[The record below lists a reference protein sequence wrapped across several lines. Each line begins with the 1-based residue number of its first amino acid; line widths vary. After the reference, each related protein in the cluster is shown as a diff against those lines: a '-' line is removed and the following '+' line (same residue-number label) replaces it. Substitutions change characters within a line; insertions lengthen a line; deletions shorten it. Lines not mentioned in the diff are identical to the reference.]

1 MSAVTRVDSIST
13 SPVEDLRL
21 EGLHDGLSDQDY
33 LDRVTTLSFKGVAW
47 NRERISAIRDF
58 LCPWNHNIRLA
69 DGIYTTYCEEH
80 YPAHQEI
87 MRVLTHALSGDFP
100 GKRILDIGCLEGYFS
115 AECASQGAEVLGVEG
130 RVINVRK
137 CEFVKSVLG
146 LENLRFVQDNAMAVT
161 REKYGSFE
169 AVLATGLIYHLDDP
183 FTFLENVA
191 RLCNGF
197 TLIDTLI
204 SFEHQPKLL
213 CGDWSP
219 ELSSLKEFAYGDG
232 TYAGRLYREFD
243 PSATD
248 VGKDL
253 SPAASL
259 GNEFSI
265 WLTEE
270 ALVQLLR
277 EVGFEQVEKLVYPR
291 HEDVW
296 WADVQRDARV
306 LFLAVKKRNEF
317 RSGIFTQT

>member
-1 MSAVTRVDSIST
+1 VIPVDSNSTSAV
-13 SPVEDLRL
+13 EDVHLERL
-21 EGLHDGLSDQDY
+21 DGGLSDQDY
-33 LDRVTTLSFKGVAW
+33 LDRVATLSFEGVAW
-47 NRERISAIRDF
+47 NRERISAVRDF
-58 LCPWNHNIRLA
+58 LAPWNHNIKLA
-69 DGIYTTYCEEH
+69 DGIYTQYCEDY

-87 MRVLTHALSGDFP
+87 MRVLAHAVSGDFA

-130 RVINVRK
+130 KVINVKK

-146 LENLRFVQDNAMAVT
+146 IENPRFVQDDAMAVT

-169 AVLATGLIYHLDDP
+169 AVLAMGLIYHLQDP
-183 FTFLENVA
+183 FTFMENVA

-204 SFEHQPKLL
+204 SFEHQPKVV
-213 CGDWSP
+213 CGNWNP
-219 ELSSLKEFAYGDG
+219 ELSPLKEFAYGDR

-243 PSATD
+243 TNATEA
-248 VGKDL
+248 GKDL
-253 SPAASL
+253 SPTASL
-259 GNEFSI
+259 RNEFSI

-277 EVGFEQVEKLVYPR
+277 DVGFEQIEKLVYPR

-296 WADVQRDARV
+296 WADVQSDSRV
-306 LFLAVKKRNEF
+306 LILATKKRNEF
-317 RSGIFTQT
+317 RSRILTQT